1 MTRYMSRCIDRSIE
15 RDLGIFGAVLIQGP
29 KWCGKT
35 TTAQRFA
42 ESSLS
47 LSDPAGDFAALQLA
61 RIDPA
66 QAIVGATPRLI
77 DEWQEEPKLWDAIRF
92 ECDRR
97 TGEPGQFLLTGS
109 ATPNDAD
116 QPMHSGIGRISRLR
130 METMTLAELEVSSG
144 AVSLESLLNGCPI
157 KAALGSI
164 NGIAD
169 IADLLCRG
177 GWPQAV
183 GKTTADA
190 MRISAAYIDGVCE
203 SDVSRVDGVKRDP
216 EKVRALLSSLARNE
230 STLAGEKS
238 LEKDLGGDV
247 IVEVTLRRYTDAL
260 RRIHIIDDIP
270 AWHPALRS
278 PVKLRQ
284 SAKRHLA
291 DPSLAVA
298 LLGANPESLA
308 SDPKT
313 LGLLFESLVLH
324 DLKVYAAAN
333 DSSVSHYHDADDLEV
348 DAVIHRRDGTWI
360 AVEVKLG
367 SPQIPEASANLLR
380 LERNLSSVARD
391 RPRPSSSSSGSAC
404 RSIRRP
410 RASSLHPLTRS
421 RPSAASH
428 VPRLAYWA
436 NWLR

>member
-1 MTRYMSRCIDRSIE
+1 MAGSAMTRYMSRCIDRSIE

-144 AVSLESLLNGCPI
+144 AVSLESLLNGYPI

-183 GKTTADA
+183 GKTTANA

-230 STLAGEKS
+230 STLTGEKS

-247 IVEVTLRRYTDAL
+247 SRSTLRRYTDAL

-380 LERNLSSVARD
+380 LERKLVERGEKPPAAKLIVIGFGMPVHTTPEGIIVAPVD
-391 RPRPSSSSSGSAC
+391 
-404 RSIRRP
+404 
-410 RASSLHPLTRS
+410 T
-421 RPSAASH
+421 
-428 VPRLAYWA
+428 LAP
-436 NWLR
+436 

>member
-130 METMTLAELEVSSG
+130 METMTLAELGVSTR
-144 AVSLESLLNGCPI
+144 AVSLESLLNGYPI

-247 IVEVTLRRYTDAL
+247 SRSTLRRYTDAL

-380 LERNLSSVARD
+380 LERKLVERGEKPPAAKLIVIGFGMPVHTTPEGIIVAPVD
-391 RPRPSSSSSGSAC
+391 
-404 RSIRRP
+404 
-410 RASSLHPLTRS
+410 T
-421 RPSAASH
+421 
-428 VPRLAYWA
+428 LAP
-436 NWLR
+436 

>member
-1 MTRYMSRCIDRSIE
+1 MNRYLDRCIDRLIE
-15 RDLGIFGAVLIQGP
+15 RDLGIFGAVLIEGP

-35 TTAQRFA
+35 TTAQQFA

-47 LSDPAGDFAALQLA
+47 LSDPTGDFAALQLA

-66 QAIVGATPRLI
+66 QAIVGAVPRLI

-97 TGEPGQFLLTGS
+97 AGEPGQFLLTGS

-116 QPMHSGIGRISRLR
+116 QPMHSGIGRIARLR
-130 METMTLAELEVSSG
+130 METMTLAELGISSG
-144 AVSLESLLNGCPI
+144 TVSLESLLNGYAI

-164 NGIAD
+164 NGIAG

-216 EKVRALLSSLARNE
+216 EKARALLSSLARNE

-247 IVEVTLRRYTDAL
+247 SRSTLRRYMDAL
-260 RRIHIIDDIP
+260 RRINIIDDIP

-278 PVKLRQ
+278 PVRLRQ
-284 SAKRHLA
+284 GAKRHLA

-360 AVEVKLG
+360 AVEAKLG

-380 LERNLSSVARD
+380 LERKLVERGERPPAAKLIVIGFGMPVHTTPEGIIVAPVD
-391 RPRPSSSSSGSAC
+391 
-404 RSIRRP
+404 
-410 RASSLHPLTRS
+410 T
-421 RPSAASH
+421 
-428 VPRLAYWA
+428 LAP
-436 NWLR
+436 

>member
-130 METMTLAELEVSSG
+130 METMTLAELGVSSG

-157 KAALGSI
+157 KVALGSI

-247 IVEVTLRRYTDAL
+247 SRSTLRRYTDAL

-380 LERNLSSVARD
+380 LERKLVERGERPPAAKLIVIGFGMPAHTTPEGIIVAPVD
-391 RPRPSSSSSGSAC
+391 
-404 RSIRRP
+404 
-410 RASSLHPLTRS
+410 T
-421 RPSAASH
+421 
-428 VPRLAYWA
+428 LAP
-436 NWLR
+436 

>member
-1 MTRYMSRCIDRSIE
+1 MNGYMDRCIDRSIE

-47 LSDPAGDFAALQLA
+47 LSDPTGDFAALQLA

-130 METMTLAELEVSSG
+130 METMTLAELGVSKR
-144 AVSLESLLNGCPI
+144 AVSLESLFNGCAI

-164 NGIAD
+164 NGIAG

-183 GKTTADA
+183 GKPTADA

-203 SDVSRVDGVKRDP
+203 SDVSKVDGVKRDP

-247 IVEVTLRRYTDAL
+247 SRSTLRRYTDAL

-380 LERNLSSVARD
+380 LERKLVERGERPPAAKLIVIGFGMPVHTTPEGIIVAPVD
-391 RPRPSSSSSGSAC
+391 
-404 RSIRRP
+404 
-410 RASSLHPLTRS
+410 T
-421 RPSAASH
+421 
-428 VPRLAYWA
+428 LAP
-436 NWLR
+436 

>member
-144 AVSLESLLNGCPI
+144 AVSLESLLNGYPI

-169 IADLLCRG
+169 IAELLCRG

-247 IVEVTLRRYTDAL
+247 SRSTLRRYTDAL

-348 DAVIHRRDGTWI
+348 DAVIRRRDGTWI

-380 LERNLSSVARD
+380 LERKLVERGERPPAAKLIVIGFGMPVHTTPEGIIVAPVD
-391 RPRPSSSSSGSAC
+391 
-404 RSIRRP
+404 
-410 RASSLHPLTRS
+410 T
-421 RPSAASH
+421 
-428 VPRLAYWA
+428 LAP
-436 NWLR
+436 

>member
-1 MTRYMSRCIDRSIE
+1 MNGYMDRCIDRSIE

-130 METMTLAELEVSSG
+130 METMTLAELGVSTR
-144 AVSLESLLNGCPI
+144 AVSIESLFNGCAI

-164 NGIAD
+164 NGIAG

-203 SDVSRVDGVKRDP
+203 SDVSKVDGVKRDP

-247 IVEVTLRRYTDAL
+247 SRSTLRRYTDAL

-380 LERNLSSVARD
+380 LEHKLVERGERPPAAKLIVIGFGMPVHTTPEGIIVAPVD
-391 RPRPSSSSSGSAC
+391 
-404 RSIRRP
+404 
-410 RASSLHPLTRS
+410 T
-421 RPSAASH
+421 
-428 VPRLAYWA
+428 LAP
-436 NWLR
+436 

>member
-1 MTRYMSRCIDRSIE
+1 MNRYLDRCIDRSIE

-47 LSDPAGDFAALQLA
+47 LSDPTGDFAALQLA

-66 QAIVGATPRLI
+66 QAIVGAVPRLI

-97 TGEPGQFLLTGS
+97 AGEPGQFLLTGS

-116 QPMHSGIGRISRLR
+116 QPMHSGIGRIARLR
-130 METMTLAELEVSSG
+130 METMTLAELGVSSG
-144 AVSLESLLNGCPI
+144 TVSLESLLNGYAI

-164 NGIAD
+164 NGIAG

-216 EKVRALLSSLARNE
+216 QKARALLSSLARNE

-247 IVEVTLRRYTDAL
+247 SRSTLRRYMDAL
-260 RRIHIIDDIP
+260 RRINIIDDIP

-278 PVKLRQ
+278 PVRLRRG
-284 SAKRHLA
+284 AKRHLA

-380 LERNLSSVARD
+380 LERKLVERGEKPPAAKLIVIGFGMPVHTTPEGIIVAPIDTLS
-391 RPRPSSSSSGSAC
+391 P
-404 RSIRRP
+404 
-410 RASSLHPLTRS
+410 
-421 RPSAASH
+421 
-428 VPRLAYWA
+428 
-436 NWLR
+436 

>member
-1 MTRYMSRCIDRSIE
+1 MVGSTMTRYMSRCIDRSIE

-47 LSDPAGDFAALQLA
+47 LSDPVGDFAALQLA

-130 METMTLAELEVSSG
+130 METMTLAELGVSSG

-247 IVEVTLRRYTDAL
+247 SRSTLRRYTDAL

-360 AVEVKLG
+360 AVKVKLG

-380 LERNLSSVARD
+380 LERKLVERGERPPAAKLIVTGFGMPAHTTPEGIIVAPVD
-391 RPRPSSSSSGSAC
+391 
-404 RSIRRP
+404 
-410 RASSLHPLTRS
+410 T
-421 RPSAASH
+421 
-428 VPRLAYWA
+428 LAP
-436 NWLR
+436 

>member
-1 MTRYMSRCIDRSIE
+1 MNGYMDRCIDRSIE

-47 LSDPAGDFAALQLA
+47 LSDPTGDFAALQLA

-130 METMTLAELEVSSG
+130 METMTLAELGVSKR
-144 AVSLESLLNGCPI
+144 AVSLESLFNGCAI

-164 NGIAD
+164 NGIAG

-203 SDVSRVDGVKRDP
+203 SDVSKVDGVKRDP

-247 IVEVTLRRYTDAL
+247 SRSTLRRYTDAL

-298 LLGANPESLA
+298 LLGAN
-308 SDPKT
+308 PKT

-380 LERNLSSVARD
+380 LERKLVERGERPPAAKLIVIGFGMPVHTTPEGIIVAPVD
-391 RPRPSSSSSGSAC
+391 
-404 RSIRRP
+404 
-410 RASSLHPLTRS
+410 T
-421 RPSAASH
+421 
-428 VPRLAYWA
+428 LAP
-436 NWLR
+436 

>member
-1 MTRYMSRCIDRSIE
+1 MAGSTMTRYMSRCIDRSIE

-130 METMTLAELEVSSG
+130 METMTLAELGVSSG
-144 AVSLESLLNGCPI
+144 AVSFESLLNGCPI

-164 NGIAD
+164 SGIAD

-247 IVEVTLRRYTDAL
+247 SRSTLRRYTDAL

-284 SAKRHLA
+284 GAKRHLA

-348 DAVIHRRDGTWI
+348 DAVICRRDGTWI

-380 LERNLSSVARD
+380 LERKLVERGERPPAAKLIVIGFGMPAHTTPEGIIVAPVD
-391 RPRPSSSSSGSAC
+391 
-404 RSIRRP
+404 
-410 RASSLHPLTRS
+410 T
-421 RPSAASH
+421 
-428 VPRLAYWA
+428 LAP
-436 NWLR
+436 

>member
-1 MTRYMSRCIDRSIE
+1 MNRYLDRCIDRLIE
-15 RDLGIFGAVLIQGP
+15 RDLGIFGAVLIEGP

-35 TTAQRFA
+35 TTAQQFA

-47 LSDPAGDFAALQLA
+47 LSDPTGDFAALQLA

-66 QAIVGATPRLI
+66 QAIVGAVPRLI

-97 TGEPGQFLLTGS
+97 AGEPGQFLLTGS

-116 QPMHSGIGRISRLR
+116 QPMHSGIGRIARLR
-130 METMTLAELEVSSG
+130 METMTLAELGVSSG
-144 AVSLESLLNGCPI
+144 TVSLESLLNGYAI

-164 NGIAD
+164 NGIAG

-216 EKVRALLSSLARNE
+216 EKARALLSSLARNE

-247 IVEVTLRRYTDAL
+247 SRSTLRRYMDAL
-260 RRIHIIDDIP
+260 RRINIIDDIP

-278 PVKLRQ
+278 PVRLRQ
-284 SAKRHLA
+284 GAKRHLA

-380 LERNLSSVARD
+380 LERKLVERGERPPAAKLIVIGFGMPVHTTPEGIIVAPVD
-391 RPRPSSSSSGSAC
+391 
-404 RSIRRP
+404 
-410 RASSLHPLTRS
+410 T
-421 RPSAASH
+421 
-428 VPRLAYWA
+428 LAP
-436 NWLR
+436 

>member
-1 MTRYMSRCIDRSIE
+1 MNRYLDRCIDRLIE
-15 RDLGIFGAVLIQGP
+15 RDLGIFGAVLIEGP

-35 TTAQRFA
+35 TTAQQFA

-47 LSDPAGDFAALQLA
+47 LSDPTGDFAALQLA

-66 QAIVGATPRLI
+66 QAIVGAVPRLI

-97 TGEPGQFLLTGS
+97 AGEPGRFLLTGS

-116 QPMHSGIGRISRLR
+116 QPMHSGIGRIARLR
-130 METMTLAELEVSSG
+130 METMTLAELGVSSG
-144 AVSLESLLNGCPI
+144 TVSLESLLNGYAI

-164 NGIAD
+164 NGIAG

-216 EKVRALLSSLARNE
+216 EKARALLSSLARNE

-247 IVEVTLRRYTDAL
+247 SRSTLRRYMDAL
-260 RRIHIIDDIP
+260 RRINIIDDIP

-278 PVKLRQ
+278 PVRLRQ
-284 SAKRHLA
+284 GAKRHLA

-333 DSSVSHYHDADDLEV
+333 ASSVSHYHDADDLEV

-380 LERNLSSVARD
+380 LERKLVERGEKPPAAKLIVIGFGMPVHTTPEGIIVAPVD
-391 RPRPSSSSSGSAC
+391 
-404 RSIRRP
+404 
-410 RASSLHPLTRS
+410 T
-421 RPSAASH
+421 
-428 VPRLAYWA
+428 LAP
-436 NWLR
+436 

>member
-1 MTRYMSRCIDRSIE
+1 MNGYMDRCIDRSIE

-47 LSDPAGDFAALQLA
+47 LSDPTGDFAALQLA

-130 METMTLAELEVSSG
+130 METMTLAELGVSTR
-144 AVSLESLLNGCPI
+144 AVSLESLFNGCAI

-164 NGIAD
+164 NGIAG

-203 SDVSRVDGVKRDP
+203 SDVSKVDGVKRDP

-247 IVEVTLRRYTDAL
+247 SRSTLRRYTDAL

-380 LERNLSSVARD
+380 LERKLVERGERPPAAKLIVIGFGMPVHTTPEGIIVAPVD
-391 RPRPSSSSSGSAC
+391 
-404 RSIRRP
+404 
-410 RASSLHPLTRS
+410 T
-421 RPSAASH
+421 
-428 VPRLAYWA
+428 LAP
-436 NWLR
+436 

>member
-144 AVSLESLLNGCPI
+144 AVSLESLLNGYPI

-169 IADLLCRG
+169 IAELLCRG

-190 MRISAAYIDGVCE
+190 MRISAAYIDDVCE

-247 IVEVTLRRYTDAL
+247 SRSTLRRYTDAL

-348 DAVIHRRDGTWI
+348 DAVIRRRDGTWI

-380 LERNLSSVARD
+380 LERKLVERGERPPAAKLIVIGFGMPVHTTPEGIIVAPVD
-391 RPRPSSSSSGSAC
+391 
-404 RSIRRP
+404 
-410 RASSLHPLTRS
+410 T
-421 RPSAASH
+421 
-428 VPRLAYWA
+428 LAP
-436 NWLR
+436 

>member
-1 MTRYMSRCIDRSIE
+1 MNGYMDRCIDRSIE

-42 ESSLS
+42 ESTLS

-130 METMTLAELEVSSG
+130 METMTLAELGVSTR
-144 AVSLESLLNGCPI
+144 AVSLESLFNGCAI

-164 NGIAD
+164 NGIAG

-203 SDVSRVDGVKRDP
+203 SDVSKVDGVKRDP

-247 IVEVTLRRYTDAL
+247 SRSTLRRYTDAL

-380 LERNLSSVARD
+380 LERKLVERGEKPPAAKLIVIGFGMPVHTTPEGIIVAPVD
-391 RPRPSSSSSGSAC
+391 
-404 RSIRRP
+404 
-410 RASSLHPLTRS
+410 T
-421 RPSAASH
+421 
-428 VPRLAYWA
+428 LAP
-436 NWLR
+436 

>member
-1 MTRYMSRCIDRSIE
+1 MNGYMDRCIDSSIE

-130 METMTLAELEVSSG
+130 METMTLAELGVSTR
-144 AVSLESLLNGCPI
+144 AVSIESLFNGCAI

-164 NGIAD
+164 NGIAG

-203 SDVSRVDGVKRDP
+203 SDVSKVDGVKRDP

-247 IVEVTLRRYTDAL
+247 SRSTLRRYTDAL

-380 LERNLSSVARD
+380 LEHKLVERGERPPAAKLIVIGFGMPVHTTPEGIIVAPVD
-391 RPRPSSSSSGSAC
+391 
-404 RSIRRP
+404 
-410 RASSLHPLTRS
+410 T
-421 RPSAASH
+421 
-428 VPRLAYWA
+428 LAP
-436 NWLR
+436 

>member
-1 MTRYMSRCIDRSIE
+1 MARYMSRCIDRSIE

-130 METMTLAELEVSSG
+130 METMTLAELGVSSG
-144 AVSLESLLNGCPI
+144 AVSLESLFNGCPT

-247 IVEVTLRRYTDAL
+247 SRSTLRRYTDAL

-284 SAKRHLA
+284 SEKRHLA

-380 LERNLSSVARD
+380 LERKLVERGEKPPAAKLIVIGFGMPAHTTPEGIIVAPVD
-391 RPRPSSSSSGSAC
+391 
-404 RSIRRP
+404 
-410 RASSLHPLTRS
+410 T
-421 RPSAASH
+421 
-428 VPRLAYWA
+428 LAP
-436 NWLR
+436 

>member
-1 MTRYMSRCIDRSIE
+1 MNRYLDRCIDRLIE
-15 RDLGIFGAVLIQGP
+15 RDLGIFGAVLIEGP

-35 TTAQRFA
+35 TTAQQFA

-47 LSDPAGDFAALQLA
+47 LSDPTGDFAALQLA

-66 QAIVGATPRLI
+66 QAIVGAVPRLI

-97 TGEPGQFLLTGS
+97 AGEPGQFLLTGS

-116 QPMHSGIGRISRLR
+116 QPMHSGIGRIARLR
-130 METMTLAELEVSSG
+130 METMTLAELGVSSG
-144 AVSLESLLNGCPI
+144 TISLESLLNGYAI

-164 NGIAD
+164 NGIAG

-216 EKVRALLSSLARNE
+216 EKARALLSSLARNE

-247 IVEVTLRRYTDAL
+247 SRSTLRRYMDAL
-260 RRIHIIDDIP
+260 RRINIIDDIP

-278 PVKLRQ
+278 PVRLRQ
-284 SAKRHLA
+284 GAKRHLA

-324 DLKVYAAAN
+324 DLKVYAAAD

-380 LERNLSSVARD
+380 LERKLVERGERPPAAKLIVIGFGMPVHTTPEGIIVAPVD
-391 RPRPSSSSSGSAC
+391 
-404 RSIRRP
+404 
-410 RASSLHPLTRS
+410 T
-421 RPSAASH
+421 
-428 VPRLAYWA
+428 LAP
-436 NWLR
+436 

>member
-1 MTRYMSRCIDRSIE
+1 
-15 RDLGIFGAVLIQGP
+15 
-29 KWCGKT
+29 
-35 TTAQRFA
+35 
-42 ESSLS
+42 
-47 LSDPAGDFAALQLA
+47 
-61 RIDPA
+61 
-66 QAIVGATPRLI
+66 
-77 DEWQEEPKLWDAIRF
+77 
-92 ECDRR
+92 
-97 TGEPGQFLLTGS
+97 
-109 ATPNDAD
+109 
-116 QPMHSGIGRISRLR
+116 
-130 METMTLAELEVSSG
+130 MTLAELGVSSG

-247 IVEVTLRRYTDAL
+247 SRSTLRRYTDAL

-291 DPSLAVA
+291 DLRLPSHCSEQIRSHWHPTRRRWDCSSNPSSCTTLRSMQPQMTHRCPTTMTPTISRSMP
-298 LLGANPESLA
+298 LYIGAME
-308 SDPKT
+308 
-313 LGLLFESLVLH
+313 LGLPW
-324 DLKVYAAAN
+324 K
-333 DSSVSHYHDADDLEV
+333 
-348 DAVIHRRDGTWI
+348 
-360 AVEVKLG
+360 
-367 SPQIPEASANLLR
+367 
-380 LERNLSSVARD
+380 
-391 RPRPSSSSSGSAC
+391 
-404 RSIRRP
+404 
-410 RASSLHPLTRS
+410 
-421 RPSAASH
+421 
-428 VPRLAYWA
+428 
-436 NWLR
+436 

>member
-1 MTRYMSRCIDRSIE
+1 MNGYMDRCIDRSIE

-97 TGEPGQFLLTGS
+97 AGEPGQFLLTGS

-130 METMTLAELEVSSG
+130 METMTLAELGVSTG
-144 AVSLESLLNGCPI
+144 AVSLESLLNGCTI
-157 KAALGSI
+157 KATLGSI

-203 SDVSRVDGVKRDP
+203 SDVSKVDGVKRDP

-247 IVEVTLRRYTDAL
+247 SRSTLRRYTDAL

-380 LERNLSSVARD
+380 LERKLVERGERPPAAKLIVIGFGMPVHTTPEGIIVAPVD
-391 RPRPSSSSSGSAC
+391 
-404 RSIRRP
+404 
-410 RASSLHPLTRS
+410 T
-421 RPSAASH
+421 
-428 VPRLAYWA
+428 LAP
-436 NWLR
+436 

>member
-130 METMTLAELEVSSG
+130 METMTLAELGVSSG
-144 AVSLESLLNGCPI
+144 ALSLESLLNGRPI

-247 IVEVTLRRYTDAL
+247 SRSTLRRYTDAL

-348 DAVIHRRDGTWI
+348 DAVIRRRDGTWI

-380 LERNLSSVARD
+380 LERKLVERGERPPAAKLIVIGFGMPAHTTPEGIIVAPVD
-391 RPRPSSSSSGSAC
+391 
-404 RSIRRP
+404 
-410 RASSLHPLTRS
+410 T
-421 RPSAASH
+421 
-428 VPRLAYWA
+428 LAP
-436 NWLR
+436 

>member
-130 METMTLAELEVSSG
+130 METMTLAELGVSSG
-144 AVSLESLLNGCPI
+144 AVSLESLLNGC
-157 KAALGSI
+157 L

-247 IVEVTLRRYTDAL
+247 SRSTLRRYTDAL

-380 LERNLSSVARD
+380 FERKLVERGERPPAAKLIVIGFGMPAHTTPEGIIVAPVD
-391 RPRPSSSSSGSAC
+391 
-404 RSIRRP
+404 
-410 RASSLHPLTRS
+410 T
-421 RPSAASH
+421 
-428 VPRLAYWA
+428 LAP
-436 NWLR
+436 

>member
-130 METMTLAELEVSSG
+130 METMTLAELGVSSG
-144 AVSLESLLNGCPI
+144 AVSLESLLNGYPI

-247 IVEVTLRRYTDAL
+247 SRSTLRRYTDAL

-380 LERNLSSVARD
+380 LERKLVERGERPPAAKLIVIGFGMPAHTTPGGIIVAPVD
-391 RPRPSSSSSGSAC
+391 
-404 RSIRRP
+404 
-410 RASSLHPLTRS
+410 T
-421 RPSAASH
+421 
-428 VPRLAYWA
+428 LAP
-436 NWLR
+436 

>member
-1 MTRYMSRCIDRSIE
+1 MNGYMDRCIDRSIE

-66 QAIVGATPRLI
+66 QAIVGATPRLV

-130 METMTLAELEVSSG
+130 METMTLAELGVSTR
-144 AVSLESLLNGCPI
+144 AVSLESLFNGCTI

-164 NGIAD
+164 NGIAG

-203 SDVSRVDGVKRDP
+203 SDVSKVDGVKRDP

-247 IVEVTLRRYTDAL
+247 SRSTLRRYTDAL

-380 LERNLSSVARD
+380 LERKLVERGEKPPAAKLIVIGFGMPVHTTPEGIIVAPVD
-391 RPRPSSSSSGSAC
+391 
-404 RSIRRP
+404 
-410 RASSLHPLTRS
+410 T
-421 RPSAASH
+421 
-428 VPRLAYWA
+428 LAP
-436 NWLR
+436 

>member
-1 MTRYMSRCIDRSIE
+1 MNRYLDRSIDRLIE
-15 RDLGIFGAVLIQGP
+15 RDLGIFGAVLIEGP

-35 TTAQRFA
+35 TTAQQFA

-47 LSDPAGDFAALQLA
+47 LSDPTGDFAALQLA

-66 QAIVGATPRLI
+66 QAIVGAVPRLI

-97 TGEPGQFLLTGS
+97 AGEPGQFLLTGS

-116 QPMHSGIGRISRLR
+116 QPMHSGIGRIARLR
-130 METMTLAELEVSSG
+130 METMTLAELGVSSG
-144 AVSLESLLNGCPI
+144 TVSLESLLNGYTI

-164 NGIAD
+164 NGIAG

-216 EKVRALLSSLARNE
+216 EKARALLSSLARNE

-247 IVEVTLRRYTDAL
+247 SRSTLRRYMDAL
-260 RRIHIIDDIP
+260 RRINIIDDIP

-278 PVKLRQ
+278 PVRLRQ
-284 SAKRHLA
+284 GAKRHLA

-380 LERNLSSVARD
+380 LERKLVERGEKPPAAKLIVIGFGMPVHTTPEGIIVAPID
-391 RPRPSSSSSGSAC
+391 
-404 RSIRRP
+404 
-410 RASSLHPLTRS
+410 T
-421 RPSAASH
+421 
-428 VPRLAYWA
+428 LAP
-436 NWLR
+436 

>member
-1 MTRYMSRCIDRSIE
+1 MNGYMDRCIDRSIE

-42 ESSLS
+42 ESTLS

-130 METMTLAELEVSSG
+130 METMTLAELGVSTR
-144 AVSLESLLNGCPI
+144 AVSLESLFNGCAI

-164 NGIAD
+164 NGIAG

-203 SDVSRVDGVKRDP
+203 SDVSKVDGVKRDP

-247 IVEVTLRRYTDAL
+247 SRSTLRRYTDAL

-360 AVEVKLG
+360 ATEVKLG
-367 SPQIPEASANLLR
+367 SSQIPEASANLLR
-380 LERNLSSVARD
+380 LERKLVERGEKPPAAKLIVIGFGMPVHTTPEGIIVAPVD
-391 RPRPSSSSSGSAC
+391 
-404 RSIRRP
+404 
-410 RASSLHPLTRS
+410 T
-421 RPSAASH
+421 
-428 VPRLAYWA
+428 LAP
-436 NWLR
+436 